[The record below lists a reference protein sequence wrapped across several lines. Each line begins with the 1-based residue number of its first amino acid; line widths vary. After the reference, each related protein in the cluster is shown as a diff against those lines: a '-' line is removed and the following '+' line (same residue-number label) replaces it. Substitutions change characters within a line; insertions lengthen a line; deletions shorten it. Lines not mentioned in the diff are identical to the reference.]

1 MKYIL
6 ASDIDGTILV
16 NEEISNEALKSIKKL
31 KEAGHSFILCT
42 GRDFS
47 NTKIVF
53 EKYNLPI
60 DGLVLCNGAFI
71 LDNHFHVYFEDCIK
85 KETVESIYKAFNE
98 KTDYY
103 LACVDGYEIYMDR
116 WPAFIDQM
124 SLRVN
129 KITKESMHKQFDKIK
144 LISLIILDA
153 SVERVEEIKNELN
166 EKYGEDIVAYRNQT
180 FIDIVP
186 KGCSKATGI
195 ERLMKKLKSTKE
207 QICVIGD
214 SWNDLSMFEGYSR
227 SYTFN
232 HAEDELKSYVKHT
245 VDTFE
250 ECINHLL
257 DNK

>member
-6 ASDIDGTILV
+6 ASDIDGTILI
-16 NEEISNEALKSIKKL
+16 NEEISSEALDGIKKL

-47 NTKIVF
+47 NTKMVF
-53 EKYNLPI
+53 EKYALPI

-71 LDNHFHVYFEDCIK
+71 LDHHFHVYFEDCIK
-85 KETVESIYKAFNE
+85 KETVETIYKVFNE
-98 KTDYY
+98 KEGYY

-129 KITKESMHKQFDKIK
+129 KITKEQMKNGFDKIK
-144 LISLIILDA
+144 LMSLVILDVSIEKA
-153 SVERVEEIKNELN
+153 EEIKNELN

-195 ERLMKKLKSTKE
+195 GRLMKKLKSTKE

-214 SWNDLSMFEGYSR
+214 SWNDLSMFEGYPL

-232 HAEDELKSYVKHT
+232 HAENELKSYVKHT
-245 VDTFE
+245 VDAFE
-250 ECINHLL
+250 ECISHLL
-257 DNK
+257 EKK